1 MPIKREHLEG
11 IKAGPISLA
20 FRRWQRPTVRAGG
33 KLRTAVGEL
42 AIDAVDVVTPGEI
55 TDIDAR
61 HAGFSSRDE
70 LIAEL
75 HKRQD
80 GSLYRVRLHFAGSD
94 PRVALRQRVK
104 VPRDEFSQID
114 RTLRRLDS
122 NSPCGSWTIQVL
134 RNIADH
140 PGTPAANLAT
150 SIGAEK
156 KRLKLN
162 MRKLKALGLTE
173 SLPVEYRL
181 SPRGK
186 VVLRKI
192 EGERNRV
199 LGHGVNLTAH
209 RKAWDNESCDQ
220 HRRRRS

>member
-11 IKAGPISLA
+11 IKAGRISLA

-80 GSLYRVRLHFAGSD
+80 GSLYRVRLLRGFGPASSTPAKSQSSSRRIQPDRPHTAASRLEQPVWLVDDSGAAKHRRPSWHAG
-94 PRVALRQRVK
+94 RE
-104 VPRDEFSQID
+104 PRD
-114 RTLRRLDS
+114 L
-122 NSPCGSWTIQVL
+122 
-134 RNIADH
+134 
-140 PGTPAANLAT
+140 
-150 SIGAEK
+150 
-156 KRLKLN
+156 
-162 MRKLKALGLTE
+162 
-173 SLPVEYRL
+173 
-181 SPRGK
+181 
-186 VVLRKI
+186 
-192 EGERNRV
+192 
-199 LGHGVNLTAH
+199 H
-209 RKAWDNESCDQ
+209 RC
-220 HRRRRS
+220 